1 MVRLVDQLEARG
13 LLRRVTHAA
22 DRRTTV
28 PTLTDAGRE
37 LLARATPLV
46 TASDERFAAAL
57 DGDER
62 VQLLSLLR
70 RLNAASDGAEAVSSV

>member
-1 MVRLVDQLEARG
+1 
-13 LLRRVTHAA
+13 
-22 DRRTTV
+22 
-28 PTLTDAGRE
+28 
-37 LLARATPLV
+37 LARATPLV